1 MGRRSVPKR
10 AYDDHDMIEVPGLG
24 YIAYSWLEREAICL
38 ESGLS
43 EQQAL
48 RVASTDYQRELT
60 DTMKKRHGS
69 SSYLSLPVVLG
80 KKA

>member
-1 MGRRSVPKR
+1 
-10 AYDDHDMIEVPGLG
+10 MIEVPGLG
-24 YIAYSWLEREAICL
+24 YIAYAWLERAAICL

-48 RVASTDYQRELT
+48 RVASTDYQRELS

-69 SSYLSLPVVLG
+69 SSYVTLPSVLE

>member
-1 MGRRSVPKR
+1 MRRSSPPKR
-10 AYDDHDMIEVPGLG
+10 AYDEHDMIEVPGLG
-24 YIAYSWLEREAICL
+24 YIAYAWLEREAICL

-48 RVASTDYQRELT
+48 RVASTDYQRELS

-69 SSYLSLPVVLG
+69 SSYATLPSVLE